1 VKSEEERQAEK
12 RARVEKTKRPA
23 AGREEDDAQP
33 AKSPSQTKNAFSG
46 LELSAIQLKPLSFLK
61 DHPANAIFEKLK
73 TDEYYDHLREDI
85 VSTQTLIEPIL
96 IMPDGLI
103 LSGYSRRKIIKEEI
117 DEGRG
122 FGKPNDEGIRPN
134 QIPTRTCLTPL
145 TDEEIVRR
153 IYLGNMTRFEI
164 DTATRLYIASQLW
177 PQYYLKDT
185 KKGKKG
191 EAALLAQ
198 VAASEGKS
206 ERQTQRDKNIIQAA
220 ADLAGGLPPEPE
232 HIAAAQEELAEERRT
247 NTKQKSPES
256 VSLSQMKTE
265 LKASTK
271 KAEQLSKAIEKM
283 VPASELK
290 KANDTIA
297 TMVPAAE
304 LNKVLGKI
312 KTALAS
318 IDKKLE
324 SATKRVGEQNKKTY
338 EKDLA
343 RQLAFTEAREIL
355 RKLEQQP
362 EPGEDLR
369 SQEST

>member
-1 VKSEEERQAEK
+1 VKSEEEKKAEK
-12 RARVEKTKRPA
+12 LEKVNRLKRGA
-23 AGREEDDAQP
+23 AGRDTDSSFAAETT
-33 AKSPSQTKNAFSG
+33 SPTADAFSG
-46 LELSAIQLKPLSFLK
+46 LELSGIQLKPLSFLK
-61 DHPANAIFEKLK
+61 DHPANAVFEKLK
-73 TDEYYDHLREDI
+73 TEEYYRNLTEDI

-103 LSGYSRRKIIKEEI
+103 LSGYSRRKIIKKEI

-122 FGKPNDEGIRPN
+122 FGKPNDDGIKPN
-134 QIPTRTCLTPL
+134 MVPTRTCLTPL
-145 TDEEIVRR
+145 SDEEIVRR
-153 IYLGNMTRFEI
+153 IYLGNMTRYEI
-164 DTATRLYIASQLW
+164 PADLRLYLASRLW
-177 PQYYLKDT
+177 PQYYLQDT
-185 KKGKKG
+185 NPGPQD
-191 EAALLAQ
+191 EALLAQ

-206 ERQTQRDKNIIQAA
+206 IRQTQRDKKIIQAA

-232 HIAAAQEELAEERRT
+232 HIAAAQKELAEERRT
-247 NTKQKSPES
+247 NTRQKSHEA

-271 KAEQLSKAIEKM
+271 KADQLSKAIEKM

-290 KANDTIA
+290 KANDAIT

-304 LNKVLGKI
+304 LNKVLGKV
-312 KTALAS
+312 KTVIAS
-318 IDKKLE
+318 IDKKLD
-324 SATKRVGEQNKKTY
+324 SATRRVGEQNKKTY

-362 EPGEDLR
+362 EPREDTR
-369 SQEST
+369 SQESI